1 MKVVYKK
8 TERYVVRCNDG
19 YLGGGQEVETLEDAR
34 KFEQRNHAEK
44 AIEKFRIKGWNAL
57 WIEEL
62 PRPFRVVL
70 S

>member
-1 MKVVYKK
+1 MKVVFKK

-19 YLGGGQEVETLEDAR
+19 YLANGQEVACIEDAR

-44 AIEKFRIKGWNAL
+44 AIEKHRIKGWDAL